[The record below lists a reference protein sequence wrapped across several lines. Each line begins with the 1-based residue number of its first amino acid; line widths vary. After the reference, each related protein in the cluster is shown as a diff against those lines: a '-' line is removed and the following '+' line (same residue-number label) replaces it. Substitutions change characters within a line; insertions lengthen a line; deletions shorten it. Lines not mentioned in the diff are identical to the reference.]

1 MKKTPRG
8 RAALCVIG
16 MILCLATVVGVMYV
30 MVNPVATGRMFS
42 GAYWGV
48 ADWIAE
54 IAYPLLVELLLC
66 MAFAACLRVVAEA
79 LYCLVNDRRGVPYG
93 IGMLVAS
100 IVASVGMAACA
111 SGMLSFGIRYGFAP
125 LAVAI
130 VIAILVAR
138 CVSRHTDITSL
149 SVDATRHGMIPYQPY
164 ELASKRAF
172 PLGILPSYRSMR
184 RSVRRMQSVG
194 AQHETFLAIG
204 NDREAAAVVNA
215 LPAGSPLGTFVAK
228 VVSGMPDN
236 DVRYPFGIG
245 RMIGTDGK
253 KFAIANAKKLAHTQ
267 NMVVVPAAEFCA
279 TLRDYSW
286 LVRQTFVMRN
296 ADGTV
301 QQRRSALSAAT
312 HEKGKVLQMP
322 DGTSMILPPDKSNVI
337 PIDQSTVVPVIKT
350 DDAGNTG
357 FIHADVSDLVD
368 VDGEKKA
375 KHGSK
380 RKQGTKRTSKRT
392 SKAEKPSE
400 DEDANAKT
408 PAEDTRKDA
417 AQAEP
422 DQKAKDTETPA
433 ES

>member
-1 MKKTPRG
+1 
-8 RAALCVIG
+8 
-16 MILCLATVVGVMYV
+16 
-30 MVNPVATGRMFS
+30 
-42 GAYWGV
+42 
-48 ADWIAE
+48 
-54 IAYPLLVELLLC
+54 
-66 MAFAACLRVVAEA
+66 
-79 LYCLVNDRRGVPYG
+79 
-93 IGMLVAS
+93 
-100 IVASVGMAACA
+100 
-111 SGMLSFGIRYGFAP
+111 
-125 LAVAI
+125 
-130 VIAILVAR
+130 
-138 CVSRHTDITSL
+138 
-149 SVDATRHGMIPYQPY
+149 
-164 ELASKRAF
+164 
-172 PLGILPSYRSMR
+172 
-184 RSVRRMQSVG
+184 
-194 AQHETFLAIG
+194 
-204 NDREAAAVVNA
+204 
-215 LPAGSPLGTFVAK
+215 
-228 VVSGMPDN
+228 
-236 DVRYPFGIG
+236 
-245 RMIGTDGK
+245 
-253 KFAIANAKKLAHTQ
+253 
-267 NMVVVPAAEFCA
+267 MVVVPADEFCA

-301 QQRRSALSAAT
+301 QQSRSALSSAA

>member
-408 PAEDTRKDA
+408 PAE
-417 AQAEP
+417 AEP
-422 DQKAKDTETPA
+422 DQKAKDTEIPA